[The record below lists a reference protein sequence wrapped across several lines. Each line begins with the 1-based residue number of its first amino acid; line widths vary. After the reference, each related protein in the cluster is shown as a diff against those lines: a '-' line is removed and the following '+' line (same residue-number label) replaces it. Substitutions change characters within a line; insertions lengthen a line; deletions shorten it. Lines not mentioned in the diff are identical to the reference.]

1 MLNVITPNGRIL
13 VKEIEVENK
22 SAGGIILTETS
33 DPDNKARLGE
43 IVYNGIVEKFHADSK
58 YAEGNKVYFGKYA
71 GETLVVDGVKYISM
85 LESEIV
91 GITKQ
96 VSVNN
101 KDITMTIKE
110 RNKLLIEA
118 HTLLDGIEITISEMF
133 ASVNKQTCK

>member
-1 MLNVITPNGRIL
+1 MSDNDLNVITPNGRIL

-43 IVYNGIVEKFHADSK
+43 IVYNGITVGSHGSHVDSK

-71 GETLVVDGVKYISM
+71 GATLVVDGVKYISM

-91 GITKQ
+91 GITK
-96 VSVNN
+96 
-101 KDITMTIKE
+101 
-110 RNKLLIEA
+110 
-118 HTLLDGIEITISEMF
+118 
-133 ASVNKQTCK
+133 

>member
-1 MLNVITPNGRIL
+1 MSDNDLNVITPNGRIL

-43 IVYNGIVEKFHADSK
+43 IVYNGIVEKFHKESK

-71 GETLVVDGVKYISM
+71 GATLVVDGVKYISM

-91 GITKQ
+91 GISK
-96 VSVNN
+96 
-101 KDITMTIKE
+101 
-110 RNKLLIEA
+110 
-118 HTLLDGIEITISEMF
+118 
-133 ASVNKQTCK
+133 